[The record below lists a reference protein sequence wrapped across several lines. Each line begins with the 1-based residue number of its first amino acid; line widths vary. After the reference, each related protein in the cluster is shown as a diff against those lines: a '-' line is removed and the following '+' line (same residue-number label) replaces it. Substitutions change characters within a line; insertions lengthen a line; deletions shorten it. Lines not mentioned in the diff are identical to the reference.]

1 MNYLNTKVDYHVHTG
16 QWHEIYYE
24 PRDVIRSLKASGTD
38 EIYFS
43 STTSGRYCK
52 ESIAVQGNTDL
63 QKSLPTARELYEFI
77 REEIGT
83 ALDEAK
89 KVGLKAHPLYWVIPE
104 VHGVKNQSKAATIK
118 EAMSDLPYEG
128 FKIHPRGN
136 PWNLEDDET
145 WRLTEEVFSYAEE
158 HSLFILIHAGPDDFE
173 LPSKFESFIA
183 RHPKVLV
190 QLAHCRPLKDTLY
203 MLRTYPN
210 VVCDTAFV
218 DDETKKKIEE
228 AGFADRIRFGTDF
241 PITHYFFVKPKSNP
255 TEENLVNFLKV

>member
-1 MNYLNTKVDYHVHTG
+1 MTDWHVHIG
-16 QWHEIYYE
+16 QWNEIYYE
-24 PRDVIRSLKASGTD
+24 PGAVFRSIKAGGTD

-63 QKSLPTARELYEFI
+63 QKSLPTARELYEYI

-104 VHGVKNQSKAATIK
+104 IHGVKNQSKAATIK

-136 PWNLEDDET
+136 PWNLENDET
-145 WRLTEEVFSYAEE
+145 RRLTEEVFSYAEE
-158 HSLFILIHAGPDDFE
+158 HSLFILIHTGSDSFE

-183 RHPKVLV
+183 GHPKVLV
-190 QLAHCRPLKDTLY
+190 QLAHCRHLEDMLY
-203 MLRTYPN
+203 MLRSYPN
-210 VVCDTAFV
+210 VVCDTAFT

-241 PITHYFFVKPKSNP
+241 PIAHCFYESP
-255 TEENLVNFLKV
+255 NLS

>member
-173 LPSKFESFIA
+173 LPAKFESFIA

>member
-1 MNYLNTKVDYHVHTG
+1 MTDWHVHTG

-43 STTSGRYCK
+43 TTTSGRYCK

-136 PWNLEDDET
+136 VWDLSDAKT
-145 WRLTEEVFSYAEE
+145 AALAEEVFSYAEE

-173 LPSKFESFIA
+173 LPAKFESFIA

>member
-1 MNYLNTKVDYHVHTG
+1 MTDWHVHTG

-43 STTSGRYCK
+43 TTTSGRYCK

-89 KVGLKAHPLYWVIPE
+89 KVGLKDHPLYWVIPE

-173 LPSKFESFIA
+173 LPAKFESFIA

>member
-1 MNYLNTKVDYHVHTG
+1 MTDWHVHTG

-24 PRDVIRSLKASGTD
+24 PRDVIRSLKAGGTD

-43 STTSGRYCK
+43 TTTSGRYCK

-158 HSLFILIHAGPDDFE
+158 HSLFILIHAGPDAFE
-173 LPSKFESFIA
+173 LPAKFESFIA

-203 MLRTYPN
+203 MLRSYPN

>member
-1 MNYLNTKVDYHVHTG
+1 MTDWHVHIG
-16 QWHEIYYE
+16 QWNEIYYE
-24 PRDVIRSLKASGTD
+24 PGAVFRSIKAGGTD

-43 STTSGRYCK
+43 TTTSGRYCK

-241 PITHYFFVKPKSNP
+241 PITHYFFVKPKTNP

>member
-1 MNYLNTKVDYHVHTG
+1 MTDWHVHTG

-43 STTSGRYCK
+43 STTSERYCK
-52 ESIAVQGNTDL
+52 ESLAVQGNADL
-63 QKSLPTARELYEFI
+63 KKSLPTARELYEFI
-77 REEIGT
+77 RNEIT
-83 ALDEAK
+83 VALDSAK
-89 KVGLKAHPLYWVIPE
+89 EVGLKANPLYWVIPE
-104 VHGVKNQSKAATIK
+104 AHFAKATTIK

-136 PWNLEDDET
+136 VWDLSDAKT
-145 WRLTEEVFSYAEE
+145 AALAEEVFSYAEE
-158 HSLFILIHAGPDDFE
+158 RSLLVLIHAGPDDFE
-173 LPSKFESFIA
+173 LPAKFESFIA
-183 RHPKVLV
+183 RHPKLLV

-228 AGFADRIRFGTDF
+228 AGFTDRIRYGTDF
-241 PITHYFFVKPKSNP
+241 PITHYFCVKPKSNP
-255 TEENLVNFLKV
+255 TEENLVNFLKA

>member
-1 MNYLNTKVDYHVHTG
+1 MKTDWHVHTG

-24 PRDVIRSLKASGTD
+24 PRDVIRSLKVCGTD

-43 STTSGRYCK
+43 STTSERYCK
-52 ESIAVQGNTDL
+52 ESLAVQGNADL
-63 QKSLPTARELYEFI
+63 KKSLPTVRELYEFI
-77 REEIGT
+77 RNEIT
-83 ALDEAK
+83 VALDSAK
-89 KVGLKAHPLYWVIPE
+89 EVGLKANPLYWVIPE
-104 VHGVKNQSKAATIK
+104 VHFAKAATIK

-136 PWNLEDDET
+136 VWDLSDAKT
-145 WRLTEEVFSYAEE
+145 AALVEEVFSYAEKRGKM
-158 HSLFILIHAGPDDFE
+158 ILIHCDEDF
-173 LPSKFESFIA
+173 LPTFFEPLIA
-183 RHPKVLV
+183 SHPKAIA

-228 AGFADRIRFGTDF
+228 VGFADRIRYGTDF
-241 PITHYFFVKPKSNP
+241 PITHYFCVKPKSNP
-255 TEENLVNFLKV
+255 TEENLVNFLKA

>member
-1 MNYLNTKVDYHVHTG
+1 MTDWHVHIG
-16 QWHEIYYE
+16 QWNEIYYE
-24 PRDVIRSLKASGTD
+24 PGAVFRSIKASGTD

-43 STTSGRYCK
+43 TTTSGRYCK
-52 ESIAVQGNTDL
+52 ESIAVQENTDL

-83 ALDEAK
+83 ALDVAK

-136 PWNLEDDET
+136 VWDLSDAKT
-145 WRLTEEVFSYAEE
+145 AALAEEVFSYAEE
-158 HSLFILIHAGPDDFE
+158 HSLFILIHTGPDDFE
-173 LPSKFESFIA
+173 LPAKFESFIA

-255 TEENLVNFLKV
+255 TEENLVNFFKV

>member
-1 MNYLNTKVDYHVHTG
+1 MTDWHVHTG

-43 STTSGRYCK
+43 TTTSGRYCK

-241 PITHYFFVKPKSNP
+241 PITHYFFVKPKTNP

>member
-1 MNYLNTKVDYHVHTG
+1 MKTDWHVHTG

-24 PRDVIRSLKASGTD
+24 PRDVIRSLKACGTD

-43 STTSGRYCK
+43 STTSERYCK
-52 ESIAVQGNTDL
+52 ESLAVQGNADL
-63 QKSLPTARELYEFI
+63 KKSLPTVRELYEFI
-77 REEIGT
+77 RNEIT
-83 ALDEAK
+83 VALDSAK
-89 KVGLKAHPLYWVIPE
+89 EVGLKANPLYWVIPE
-104 VHGVKNQSKAATIK
+104 VHFAKAATIK

-136 PWNLEDDET
+136 VWDLSDAKT
-145 WRLTEEVFSYAEE
+145 AALVEEVFSYAEKRGKM
-158 HSLFILIHAGPDDFE
+158 ILIHCDEDF
-173 LPSKFESFIA
+173 LPTFFEPLIA
-183 RHPKVLV
+183 SHPKAIA

-228 AGFADRIRFGTDF
+228 VGFTDRIRYGTDF
-241 PITHYFFVKPKSNP
+241 PITHYFCVKPKSNP
-255 TEENLVNFLKV
+255 TEENLVNFLKA

>member
-1 MNYLNTKVDYHVHTG
+1 MTDWHVHTG

>member
-1 MNYLNTKVDYHVHTG
+1 MTDWHVHIG
-16 QWHEIYYE
+16 QWNEIYYE

-43 STTSGRYCK
+43 TTTSGRYCK

-158 HSLFILIHAGPDDFE
+158 HSLFILIHTGSDSFE

>member
-1 MNYLNTKVDYHVHTG
+1 MTDWHVHIG
-16 QWHEIYYE
+16 QWNEIYYE
-24 PRDVIRSLKASGTD
+24 PGAVFRSIKAGGTD

-43 STTSGRYCK
+43 TTTSGRYCK

-173 LPSKFESFIA
+173 LPAKFESFIA

-241 PITHYFFVKPKSNP
+241 PIKHYFFVKPKSNP

>member
-1 MNYLNTKVDYHVHTG
+1 MTDWHVHTG

-24 PRDVIRSLKASGTD
+24 PRVVIRSLKASGTD

-43 STTSGRYCK
+43 STTSERYCK
-52 ESIAVQGNTDL
+52 ESLAVQGNADL
-63 QKSLPTARELYEFI
+63 KKSLPTARELYEFI
-77 REEIGT
+77 RNEIT
-83 ALDEAK
+83 VALDSAK
-89 KVGLKAHPLYWVIPE
+89 EVGLKANPLYWVIPE
-104 VHGVKNQSKAATIK
+104 AHFAKATTIK

-136 PWNLEDDET
+136 VWDLSDAKT
-145 WRLTEEVFSYAEE
+145 AALAEEVFSYAEE
-158 HSLFILIHAGPDDFE
+158 RSLLVLIHAGPDDFE
-173 LPSKFESFIA
+173 LPAKFESFIA
-183 RHPKVLV
+183 RHPKLLV

-228 AGFADRIRFGTDF
+228 AGFTDRIRYGTDF
-241 PITHYFFVKPKSNP
+241 PITHYFCVKPKSNP
-255 TEENLVNFLKV
+255 TEENLVNFLKA

>member
-1 MNYLNTKVDYHVHTG
+1 MTDWHVHTG

-43 STTSGRYCK
+43 TTTSGRYCK

-104 VHGVKNQSKAATIK
+104 VHGVKNQSKATTIK
-118 EAMSDLPYEG
+118 EVMSDLPYEG

>member
-1 MNYLNTKVDYHVHTG
+1 MKTDWHVHTG

-24 PRDVIRSLKASGTD
+24 PRDVIRSLKVCGTD

-43 STTSGRYCK
+43 STTSERYCK
-52 ESIAVQGNTDL
+52 ESLAVQGNADL
-63 QKSLPTARELYEFI
+63 KKSLPTVRELYEFI
-77 REEIGT
+77 RNEIT
-83 ALDEAK
+83 VALDSAK
-89 KVGLKAHPLYWVIPE
+89 EVGLKANPLYWVIPE
-104 VHGVKNQSKAATIK
+104 VHFAKAATIK

-136 PWNLEDDET
+136 VWDLSDAKT
-145 WRLTEEVFSYAEE
+145 AALVEEVFSYAEKRGKM
-158 HSLFILIHAGPDDFE
+158 ILIHCDEDF
-173 LPSKFESFIA
+173 LPTFFEPLIA
-183 RHPKVLV
+183 SHPKAIA

-228 AGFADRIRFGTDF
+228 VGFTDRIRYGTDF
-241 PITHYFFVKPKSNP
+241 PITHYFCVKPKSNP
-255 TEENLVNFLKV
+255 TEENLVNFLKA